1 MLIHLPSYKNI
12 FINFIVTI
20 LQCIIFDFRFNSS
33 CCYLN
38 FYLILEIILKKT
50 KNLKNNSNPKTKYVL
65 DVFASLPMFFLCVW
79 LLMRLFKSKLK
90 LLFLKTI
97 KTQEKSKVNKGTKS
111 EKIKVEG
118 LNCF

>member
-1 MLIHLPSYKNI
+1 
-12 FINFIVTI
+12 
-20 LQCIIFDFRFNSS
+20 
-33 CCYLN
+33 
-38 FYLILEIILKKT
+38 
-50 KNLKNNSNPKTKYVL
+50 
-65 DVFASLPMFFLCVW
+65 
-79 LLMRLFKSKLK
+79 MRLFKSKLK